1 MSEAQPQNTKVET
14 TVMTDGLKEKE
25 NEVKTKGDVSLLDIE
40 VSSENMALNVMV
52 GFLNV
57 AQRRGS
63 FTIDESAKIAECIN
77 KFKRD
82 NLPTTAT
89 TTTTTTTTQ

>member
-1 MSEAQPQNTKVET
+1 MASQAAAANTKVAEAQE
-14 TVMTDGLKEKE
+14 EKK
-25 NEVKTKGDVSLLDIE
+25 NEVSLLDIKVE
-40 VSSENMALNVMV
+40 TENMALNVMV

-63 FTIDESAKIAECIN
+63 FTIEEAAKIAECIN

-82 NLPTTAT
+82 P
-89 TTTTTTTTQ
+89 QQQQQKQ

>member
-1 MSEAQPQNTKVET
+1 MASQAAAVNTKVAEAT
-14 TVMTDGLKEKE
+14 EEKK
-25 NEVKTKGDVSLLDIE
+25 NEVSLLDIKVE
-40 VSSENMALNVMV
+40 TENMALNVMV

-63 FTIDESAKIAECIN
+63 FTIEEAAKIAECIN

-82 NLPTTAT
+82 
-89 TTTTTTTTQ
+89 QQQQQQQQQQ

>member
-1 MSEAQPQNTKVET
+1 MSELAQPQNTVVET
-14 TVMTDGLKEKE
+14 SQMNDGVKEQEKD
-25 NEVKTKGDVSLLDIE
+25 VKGKGDVSLLDIE

-82 NLPTTAT
+82 
-89 TTTTTTTTQ
+89 QQQQQSQ

>member
-1 MSEAQPQNTKVET
+1 MASQAAAVNTKVADATE
-14 TVMTDGLKEKE
+14 EKK
-25 NEVKTKGDVSLLDIE
+25 NEVSLLDIKVE
-40 VSSENMALNVMV
+40 TENMALNVMV

-63 FTIDESAKIAECIN
+63 FTIEEAAKIAECIN

-82 NLPTTAT
+82 AQPQQQPQQQA
-89 TTTTTTTTQ
+89 QQ

>member
-1 MSEAQPQNTKVET
+1 MASQGAQVNTKVADATE
-14 TVMTDGLKEKE
+14 EKKSE
-25 NEVKTKGDVSLLDIE
+25 VSLLDIKVE
-40 VSSENMALNVMV
+40 TENMALNVMV

-63 FTIDESAKIAECIN
+63 FTIEEAAKIAECIN

-82 NLPTTAT
+82 GA
-89 TTTTTTTTQ
+89 QQAQVQQ

>member
-1 MSEAQPQNTKVET
+1 MSELAQPQNTVVET
-14 TVMTDGLKEKE
+14 PQMNDGIKEQE
-25 NEVKTKGDVSLLDIE
+25 NDVKGKGDVSLLDIE

-82 NLPTTAT
+82 
-89 TTTTTTTTQ
+89 QQQQQQQSQ

>member
-1 MSEAQPQNTKVET
+1 MSELAQPQNTVVET
-14 TVMTDGLKEKE
+14 SQMNDGVKEQE
-25 NEVKTKGDVSLLDIE
+25 NDVKSKGDVSLLDIE

-82 NLPTTAT
+82 NQQQQPT
-89 TTTTTTTTQ
+89 Q

>member
-1 MSEAQPQNTKVET
+1 MSEAQAQPQNTVVET
-14 TVMTDGLKEKE
+14 PQMNDGIKEQE
-25 NEVKTKGDVSLLDIE
+25 NDVKGKGDVSLLDIE
-40 VSSENMALNVMV
+40 VVSENMALNVMV

-82 NLPTTAT
+82 QQQA
-89 TTTTTTTTQ
+89 Q

>member
-1 MSEAQPQNTKVET
+1 
-14 TVMTDGLKEKE
+14 
-25 NEVKTKGDVSLLDIE
+25 
-40 VSSENMALNVMV
+40 MV

-63 FTIDESAKIAECIN
+63 FTIEEAAKIAECIN

-82 NLPTTAT
+82 
-89 TTTTTTTTQ
+89 QQQQQQQQQQQ